1 MYSNTVNYETPFR
14 NFAVACSGDV
24 VGNCADFLCHFPDP
38 VLTEISDTHQPVWYF
53 HVTCHII
60 LGVLQSLR
68 NLKNPDKSLGSW
80 KHGTFGRE
88 SHHPCSWEI
97 CGTDVEDG
105 NLATDLSSHPAW
117 AADSEVTWRTL
128 GMLCSLLLDLLADN
142 ALPLPLPG
150 EASVAVVSDSKM
162 RVASLR
168 AVNCGG
174 GGTSGVLND
183 ISQFSRGGM
192 PDMVGDFLEASNSKV
207 FFISLW
213 SLGGR
218 LKI

>member
-1 MYSNTVNYETPFR
+1 
-14 NFAVACSGDV
+14 
-24 VGNCADFLCHFPDP
+24 
-38 VLTEISDTHQPVWYF
+38 
-53 HVTCHII
+53 
-60 LGVLQSLR
+60 
-68 NLKNPDKSLGSW
+68 
-80 KHGTFGRE
+80 
-88 SHHPCSWEI
+88 
-97 CGTDVEDG
+97 
-105 NLATDLSSHPAW
+105 
-117 AADSEVTWRTL
+117 
-128 GMLCSLLLDLLADN
+128 MLCSLLLDLLADN